1 MGLKKRYTLLV
12 LTGILLLPV
21 VAHAE
26 PYWFFENNT
35 RYMALGDSLAAG
47 YGAIPATQGYVYLL
61 YQSGVFDT
69 IPNTIFCNTGVP
81 NATSLQVLEHQV
93 PMAIDDF
100 HPTVVT
106 ITVGG
111 NDLFRIMAGED
122 AATVLAEFQSNLT
135 QILQALRE
143 GLPTARIYISNL
155 YTISEIPG
163 SDQVVPLFN
172 QIVYG
177 VAGAYGVP
185 VADVYTAFL
194 GKTGLL
200 LIERHNAGLQ
210 VHPTNAGHRAMA
222 KAFEDV
228 IQ

>member
-1 MGLKKRYTLLV
+1 MGLKWYTILV

-26 PYWFFENNT
+26 PYWFFDNNT

-69 IPNTIFCNTGVP
+69 IPNTLFCNIGVP

-93 PMAIDDF
+93 PMAIEDF
-100 HPTVVT
+100 LPTVVT

-111 NDLFRIMAGED
+111 NDLLRIKAPED
-122 AATVLAEFQSNLT
+122 TETVLAEFQSNLT
-135 QILQALRE
+135 QIFDALRK
-143 GLPTARIYISNL
+143 GLPNARIYISNL
-155 YTISEIPG
+155 YTIPEVPG

-172 QIVYG
+172 QIVAV
-177 VAGAYGVP
+177 VAEDFDVP
-185 VADVYTAFL
+185 VADVYSAFH
-194 GKTGLL
+194 GKNGLL
-200 LIERHNAGLQ
+200 LIERHGAGLQ
-210 VHPTNAGHRAMA
+210 IHPTNAGYRVMA